1 LVYGLQVFTP
11 CRLGRFTRLLM
22 LAVLVAAVHTLWTR
36 QAVRAS
42 TDDEVRALW
51 VQRASL
57 TTPESIAQMVETARL
72 AGFNTLLVQVRG
84 RGDAYFR
91 HSVEP
96 RAVALAGQSDHF
108 DPLATVLKLAREAGL
123 RVHAWVNVNLVAN
136 VHELPLARKHLVYR
150 HPEWLM
156 VPRSLTREIARID
169 PDRPEYVEK
178 LVRTVRTLSAQVEG
192 LYVSPIPDGAAAYTT
207 SVIEDLA
214 RRYDVDG
221 IHFDY
226 IRYPN
231 EEFDYSPA
239 ALSRFRRDVIPD
251 LTRSERNHFD
261 ARLRMEPTI
270 YADAFPERWRQ
281 FRRDRLT
288 RLLIRLRAAVKS
300 RRPNATVSAAVFPDA
315 RDAVSRRLQDW
326 PLWTSRGLL
335 DVICPMAYTTNP
347 AAFRAQ
353 IESARQLAG
362 DKAVWAGIGAYRLS
376 SSETIESIMTAR
388 EIGARGVVLF
398 SYDNLA
404 TLPGQSGALSDIGRA
419 AFNH

>member
-1 LVYGLQVFTP
+1 V
-11 CRLGRFTRLLM
+11 TRLLI
-22 LAVLVAAVHTLWTR
+22 LAVLGATVQTLWAR
-36 QAVRAS
+36 QSAGPS
-42 TDDEVRALW
+42 SDDEVRALW
-51 VQRASL
+51 VQRTSL
-57 TTPESIAQMVETARL
+57 TSPAAIAQMVDTARA

-84 RGDAYFR
+84 RGDGYFR
-91 HSVEP
+91 NGVEP
-96 RAVALAGQSDHF
+96 RAAALVGQSDDF
-108 DPLATVLKLAREAGL
+108 DPLATVLKSARGAGL

-136 VHELPLARKHLVYR
+136 VTDLPAARKHLVYR

-156 VPRSLTREIARID
+156 VPRSLTREIAGID
-169 PDRPEYVEK
+169 PERPEYLEK

-192 LYVSPIPDGAAAYTT
+192 LYVSPIPDAAAAYTT
-207 SVIEDLA
+207 SVVDDLA

-251 LTRSERNHFD
+251 LKRTERNHYD
-261 ARLRMEPTI
+261 ARLKTEPTI
-270 YADAFPERWRQ
+270 YADAFPERWRA

-288 RLLIRLRAAVKS
+288 ALLIRLRAAVKS

-315 RDAVSRRLQDW
+315 RDAVTRRLQDW
-326 PLWTSRGLL
+326 PLWTERGLL
-335 DVICPMAYTTNP
+335 DVICPMAYTNDP

-353 IESARQLAG
+353 IESARLLAG
-362 DKAVWAGIGAYRLS
+362 DKPVWAGIGAYRLS
-376 SSETIESIMTAR
+376 SSETIESILTAR